1 MSQTVLKKFSII
13 EDEDGTKLVVPSSWI
28 SLEQKHLWW
37 PPYKDSQKIKKAAAN
52 CVEPST
58 KKNTNFIVLSNQ
70 KVNF

>member
-37 PPYKDSQKIKKAAAN
+37 PPYKDLQKIKKTAAN

-58 KKNTNFIVLSNQ
+58 KDWEKYKLRRFIKSNG
-70 KVNF
+70 